1 MSERIR
7 ELENALEASHYSS
20 GNDLGPH
27 PLLCNDLRAIRFVV
41 GHTIESEDQIPRH
54 KIDPL
59 DSFGALKI
67 CDGETRFLG
76 PSAGSEVRIWQKIKQ
91 IRSSTSFA
99 GNTAS
104 ASILDSFLIS
114 HDLIFRTF

>member
-7 ELENALEASHYSS
+7 ELENALETAH
-20 GNDLGPH
+20 GNLGKDLGPH

-41 GHTIESEDQIPRH
+41 GHTVESEDQIPRH
-54 KIDPL
+54 KHDPL

-76 PSAGSEVRIWQKIKQ
+76 PSAGSEVCL
-91 IRSSTSFA
+91 TD
-99 GNTAS
+99 
-104 ASILDSFLIS
+104 LLINRELKLVNREFYS
-114 HDLIFRTF
+114 CVHL